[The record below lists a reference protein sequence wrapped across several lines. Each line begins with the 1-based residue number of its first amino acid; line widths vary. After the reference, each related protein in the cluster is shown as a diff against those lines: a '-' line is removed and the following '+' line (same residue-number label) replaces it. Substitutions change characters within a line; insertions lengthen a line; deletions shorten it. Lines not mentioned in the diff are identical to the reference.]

1 MTQLNTYTVRLK
13 SAAHGVMAFTTAAA
27 TWTQAVAQVLEAE
40 GAPQSAFLNC
50 YEHMREGET
59 LFNGARVSK
68 HLAEAYN
75 RVNDH
80 IHAWKAH
87 GKQPPEHLLNGRHNL
102 IASAAA

>member
-1 MTQLNTYTVRLK
+1 MSLIKAYTIRLK
-13 SAAHGVMAFTTAAA
+13 HDNGVVSIATTAT
-27 TWTQAVAQVLEAE
+27 TWTQAVAQVLDAE
-40 GAPQSAFLNC
+40 CAPPSAFLNC

-80 IHAWKAH
+80 IHAWKAL
-87 GKQPPEHLLNGRHNL
+87 GKPAPEHLLNGRHNL
-102 IASAAA
+102 IASATV